1 MPVFQYNATKNDRL
15 SKGRVTFGSE
25 ADARRSLTQDGF
37 SEIALVPI
45 KNTTS
50 LVDRLFRRVTL
61 VQRLFFT
68 QNLEVMIRTG
78 FSLSL
83 ALQTLGEQATNKHFK
98 AVILDLTENVKS
110 GVSFSTALEKHSSVF
125 SDIFVSMIAAG
136 EASGKLE
143 EVLKRLTIQ
152 LKKDHQ
158 LVAKVKNALTYPII
172 VVVAMVGIGIA
183 VSIFVIPKL
192 TVVFVESNVELPLPT
207 KILMGFSDVLIH
219 YGYLIALG
227 AIGLGFVFARLLRRP
242 KVRRTV
248 DRVTLRLPIVGMIVK
263 KIHLARF
270 ARTLS
275 SLLETDIHIVE
286 SFQII
291 AKTLSNSIYRSTVEE
306 AAEQL
311 KTGTSIAKVLGK
323 EPGLF
328 PPLLLQMIT
337 VGEQS
342 GSLDQ
347 ISSEIAEFYEADV
360 DDTMGN
366 LSTIIEPALM
376 LTLGIAVAIMAV
388 AIIQPI
394 YSLTETI

>member
-1 MPVFQYNATKNDRL
+1 MPVFQYTGTKNDRIA
-15 SKGRVTFGSE
+15 KGRLSE
-25 ADARRSLTQDGF
+25 ESESAARKKLTEDGF
-37 SEIALVPI
+37 SNI
-45 KNTTS
+45 S
-50 LVDRLFRRVTL
+50 LTVFVEKISLTDRLFRRVTL
-61 VQRLFFT
+61 VQKLFFT

-83 ALQTLGEQATNKHFK
+83 ALQTLAEQMTNKHFK
-98 AVILDLTENVKS
+98 AVIQDLTDNVKS
-110 GVSFSTALEKHSSVF
+110 GVSFSSALEKHQSIF
-125 SDIFVSMIAAG
+125 SEIFVSMVAAG
-136 EASGKLE
+136 EASGKLD

-158 LVAKVKNALTYPII
+158 LIAKVKNALTYPVI

-183 VSIFVIPKL
+183 VTVFVIPKL
-192 TVVFVESNVELPLPT
+192 MTVFQESNVELPLPT
-207 KILMGFSDVLIH
+207 KILIGLSSVLIK
-219 YGYLIALG
+219 YGYLIAIGVALLG
-227 AIGLGFVFARLLRRP
+227 AGAVRLLRRP
-242 KVRRTV
+242 DIRHSV
-248 DRVTLRLPIVGMIVK
+248 DRLILRLPIAGTIVK

-291 AKTLSNSIYRSTVEE
+291 AKTLGNTVYRSAVER
-306 AAEQL
+306 AAEGL
-311 KTGTSIAKVLGK
+311 KTGSTIAKVLGS
-323 EPGLF
+323 EPKLF
-328 PPLLLQMIT
+328 PPLLIQMVT

-347 ISSEIAEFYEADV
+347 IASEIADFYEADV

-366 LSTIIEPALM
+366 LSTIIEPILM
-376 LTLGIAVAIMAV
+376 LILGVAVAIMAV
-388 AIIQPI
+388 AVILPI